1 MEACIAVKIVP
12 VPCLLEGTVRK
23 GKLFRSIVAWTG
35 GPLPL
40 EFSKARPSVGILT
53 LECISLIPKALHPPE
68 PEPLT
73 GFPPLSPENP
83 NNHPRLPP
91 PLLSGLPSAQSNP
104 NFGNEVAEMKEN
116 QKLMMSKIFGLEIE
130 CADLRKELKKIS
142 SDKGDCEG
150 ASLENGDN
158 ASLGN
163 GVFHPETTSEDF
175 VSDAQWLFNNDDV
188 LHDEKESDH
197 ETDMSQNDNKQLLSE
212 AAKIDPNSQPN
223 SDVANTSEP
232 IAKVWEFFFHN
243 LP

>member
-1 MEACIAVKIVP
+1 MFIA
-12 VPCLLEGTVRK
+12 RK
-23 GKLFRSIVAWTG
+23 GKVFRSIVAWTG

-40 EFSKARPSVGILT
+40 EFSKARPSAVILT
-53 LECISLIPKALHPPE
+53 LECISLIPKALHSPAPE
-68 PEPLT
+68 PST
-73 GFPPLSPENP
+73 GFPLLSPEDP
-83 NNHPRLPP
+83 DDHPRLPP
-91 PLLSGLPSAQSNP
+91 SLLSILSSAKSNP
-104 NFGNEVAEMKEN
+104 NLGKEVAKMKET

-142 SDKGDCEG
+142 SDKGDCDD

-163 GVFHPETTSEDF
+163 GAFHPETTSEDF

-188 LHDEKESDH
+188 LHDENESDH
-197 ETDMSQNDNKQLLSE
+197 ETDMSQNDNTQLLSE
-212 AAKIDPNSQPN
+212 AAKSDQNSQQN
-223 SDVANTSEP
+223 SNIANTNEP

>member
-23 GKLFRSIVAWTG
+23 GKVFRSIVAWTG

-40 EFSKARPSVGILT
+40 EFSKARPSAGILT
-53 LECISLIPKALHPPE
+53 LECISLIPKALHSPE

-104 NFGNEVAEMKEN
+104 NLGNEVAEMKEN

-142 SDKGDCEG
+142 SDKGDCDD

-188 LHDEKESDH
+188 LHDEKESEH

-212 AAKIDPNSQPN
+212 AAKSDPNSQQN
-223 SDVANTSEP
+223 SDIANTSEP